1 MQRTLWY
8 VVAILFCSIANSS
21 LGAPD
26 KPKPAAVAH
35 KEKLVVILLDG

>member
-26 KPKPAAVAH
+26 KPKPAVAH